1 VTRLDAAIKENRNPL
16 LRQNPY
22 EGEMIARSMGIDPQ
36 WGIRVLRA
44 VGNYGEVYERNVGR
58 DSPLKIERGLN
69 RLWTHGGLHYFS
81 TDRLSD
87 VRMTDFQINLTIAV
101 FAAVILCIA
110 FDLVD
115 MVVAALL
122 GVSTLIVFGILEG
135 SDLMPIVHTA
145 GGPLSLLFGGMVVA
159 RVIGQTGIFER
170 IGDLFLRATGGSG
183 RRLLLLIV
191 VLVAP
196 LCAVLPN
203 ATAVILVA
211 PIIVSVC
218 RALKVDIVGPPYHH
232 GHRQ

>member
-1 VTRLDAAIKENRNPL
+1 
-16 LRQNPY
+16 
-22 EGEMIARSMGIDPQ
+22 
-36 WGIRVLRA
+36 
-44 VGNYGEVYERNVGR
+44 
-58 DSPLKIERGLN
+58 
-69 RLWTHGGLHYFS
+69 
-81 TDRLSD
+81 
-87 VRMTDFQINLTIAV
+87 MTDFQINLTIAV

-159 RVIGQTGIFER
+159 RVIGKTGIFER

-218 RALKVDIVGPPYHH
+218 RGAQGRHRRAPYHH